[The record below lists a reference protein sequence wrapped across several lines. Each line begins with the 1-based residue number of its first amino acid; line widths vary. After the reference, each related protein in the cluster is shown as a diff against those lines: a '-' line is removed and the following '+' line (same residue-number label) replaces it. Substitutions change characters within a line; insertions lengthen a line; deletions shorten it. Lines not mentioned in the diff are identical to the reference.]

1 MAESVS
7 DDPRE
12 TGERKPGSGE
22 VMRGGNEERG
32 AKRLTLYSPEVMMGG
47 NGWRTVWE
55 DERREEGGKEGD
67 VVGRK
72 EGETTAALLMKTR
85 RRNGEATN
93 AAFVGSELVGGESS
107 SSRPL
112 PSSLV
117 PHSPVFFHFE
127 REWAGR
133 DTEIIQRSPQSEKK
147 GKSRETND
155 TRRTRGDGEW
165 LIGPEVASQQYH
177 SK

>member
-1 MAESVS
+1 
-7 DDPRE
+7 
-12 TGERKPGSGE
+12 
-22 VMRGGNEERG
+22 MRGGNEERG

-147 GKSRETND
+147 ARAGRQTIRGGREETANGSSALRWHHSNTTANSARGSRK
-155 TRRTRGDGEW
+155 RQPRP
-165 LIGPEVASQQYH
+165 LLPSV
-177 SK
+177 